1 MNIELVE
8 NDLRMVPGCF
18 DIIGDC
24 RELTIEQWLIERKSG
39 IGGSEAGKLL
49 GYSKYGS
56 PLSVYTEKKSD
67 KVEEIDNKHTRH
79 GKRMEP
85 VIRQW
90 LNEDGYNASEYPF
103 MMRSKDYP
111 FMTANIDGLAEKDG
125 SLYGLEIKTASD
137 MMLDKWQGDEIPDE
151 YYCQVQHY
159 MAVTGLEGF
168 YIACLVSKEL
178 IVKEVPRS
186 EEFIKMLIDQEETFW
201 NNFFLKNIAPA
212 PMGTDADNQIVND
225 SIGDLSTEIITLD
238 TEIDL
243 LAKEYKS
250 ITKQESELKKRKS
263 EVTQKIKV
271 AMDSHKKG
279 DSAGYKFSLSKSV
292 TNRFDSKR
300 FQAEQSDLYKN
311 YLNQSEMVR
320 LTVTEKK

>member
-1 MNIELVE
+1 MDIKIVD
-8 NDLRMVPGCF
+8 NDFGLNTESF
-18 DIIGDC
+18 EIIGDC

-56 PLSVYTEKKSD
+56 PLSVYAEKKSD

-85 VIRQW
+85 VIREW
-90 LNEDGYNASEYPF
+90 LNEDGYNTVEYPF
-103 MMRSKDYP
+103 MMRSKKHP
-111 FMTANIDGLAEKDG
+111 FMTANIDGLVHRENDI
-125 SLYGLEIKTASD
+125 YGLEIKTAAD

-159 MAVTGLEGF
+159 MAVTGLAGF

-186 EEFIKMLIDQEETFW
+186 EEFINMLIDQENIFW
-201 NNFFLKNIAPA
+201 NEFYLKNIAPA
-212 PMGTDADNQIVND
+212 PMGADCDNHIVNE
-225 SIGDLSTEIITLD
+225 SIGDLDSNVIDLD
-238 TEIDL
+238 IDIDL
-243 LAKEYKS
+243 LAREYKT
-250 ITKQESELKKRKS
+250 ITKHESELKKRKS
-263 EVTQKIKV
+263 EITQKIKV

-279 DSAGYKFSLSKSV
+279 STAAYKFSLSKSI

-300 FQAEQSDLYKN
+300 FQEEKKDLYN
-311 YLNQSEMVR
+311 EYLKPSETIR

>member
-1 MNIELVE
+1 MEIELIRE
-8 NDLRMVPGCF
+8 QGLLKHDNF
-18 DIIGDC
+18 SIIGDC
-24 RELTIEQWLIERKSG
+24 KDLTIEEWLILRKEG
-39 IGGSEAGKLL
+39 IGGSEAGKIL

-67 KVEEIDNKHTRH
+67 KIEQLDNKHVNF
-79 GKRMEP
+79 GNRMEP
-85 VIRQW
+85 VIREW
-90 LNEDGYNASEYPF
+90 LNEDGYNTVEYPF
-103 MMRSKDYP
+103 MMRSKQYP
-111 FMTANIDGLAEKDG
+111 FMTANIDGLVHRDDDI
-125 SLYGLEIKTASD
+125 YGLEIKTAAD
-137 MMLDKWQGDEIPDE
+137 MMLEKWQGDEIPDE

-159 MAVTGLEGF
+159 MAVTGLPGF

-186 EEFIKMLIDQEETFW
+186 DEFIEMLVENEKYFW
-201 NNFFLKNIAPA
+201 DNFIVKDVAPA
-212 PMGTDADNQIVND
+212 PMGSDVDNQIVND
-225 SIGDLSTEIITLD
+225 SISELD
-238 TEIDL
+238 TEVINLDIEIDL

-263 EVTQKIKV
+263 EVTQKIKI

-279 DSAGYKFSLSKSV
+279 SSAGYKFSLSKSI

-300 FQAEQSDLYKN
+300 FQEEKKDIYDK
-311 YLNQSEMVR
+311 YLKPSETIR